1 MNSYEDLG
9 RRKLMT
15 LQFFSGSVAAC
26 GAVTVTNP
34 FDMLK
39 TRRQLH
45 NELGMGTRSIDRIN
59 LRSVWRVEGLRG
71 VQKGLLPAYIYQ
83 TMMNG
88 TRFMVYEPLRLFLVD
103 QRKLE
108 SRPILCNALA
118 GALAGGLAA
127 SLGSPFNLIK
137 TRLQSHS
144 EHFATGHQ
152 HGYPSTI
159 TAIQRI
165 WSAEGIRGFYRGVY
179 ASMLRT
185 TAGSAAQL
193 SSYEWAKSMISRKLE
208 LRPDLPSVYLGSAL
222 VGGIWA
228 CLVMNPF
235 DVIMTRLYNQKGTA
249 FYAGVFDCGW
259 KTVKSEGLLA
269 LWKGLV
275 PHFIRV
281 GPHTVLTLVL
291 LEQVR
296 TTLQPLFM

>member
-1 MNSYEDLG
+1 MA
-9 RRKLMT
+9 
-15 LQFFSGSVAAC
+15 LQFISGSAAAC

-45 NELGMGTRSIDRIN
+45 NELGMGTHGIARIS
-59 LRSVWRVEGLRG
+59 LRDVWRVEGISG
-71 VQKGLLPAYIYQ
+71 VQKGLFPAYIYQ

-88 TRFMVYEPLRLFLVD
+88 TRFMVYEPLRRFLASHQSLLASQEVA
-103 QRKLE
+103 
-108 SRPILCNALA
+108 CNALA
-118 GALAGGLAA
+118 GAVAGGLAA

-144 EHFATGHQ
+144 AHFATGHQ
-152 HGYPSTI
+152 HGYPSTMA
-159 TAIQRI
+159 AIQRI
-165 WSAEGIRGFYRGVY
+165 WTTEGLWGFYRGVS
-179 ASMLRT
+179 ASVIRT

-193 SSYEWAKSMISRKLE
+193 SSYEWAKSVIARE
-208 LRPDLPSVYLGSAL
+208 LNVRPDLASVHLASAL

-235 DVIMTRLYNQKGTA
+235 DVIMTRLYNQKGSTL
-249 FYAGVFDCGW
+249 YRGVLDCGW
-259 KTVKSEGLLA
+259 RTVQQEGVLA
-269 LWKGLV
+269 LWKGLA
-275 PHFIRV
+275 PHFVRV

-296 TTLQPLFM
+296 TVLHPLF